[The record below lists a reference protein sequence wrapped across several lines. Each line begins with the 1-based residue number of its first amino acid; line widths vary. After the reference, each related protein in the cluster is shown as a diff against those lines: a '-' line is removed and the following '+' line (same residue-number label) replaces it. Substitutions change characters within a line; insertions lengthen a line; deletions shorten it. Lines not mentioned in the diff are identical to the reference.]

1 MATAPPPPPPPPAQS
16 SVSSSGVPLPPY
28 LNAQLMMLSAVA
40 SAAPPSQPLQ
50 SAATASYAPAL
61 TRMSMPSQAYLT
73 GTDALLR
80 DLSSAAA
87 VKIEQEQKQ
96 QLQLQA
102 VAAAAAAAVASTP
115 SHLLQQHQQQLSRHR
130 RQSSGDDTSSTTTST
145 VTTSALAPAA
155 ALISST
161 TTATSATLEAAAAAA
176 AAAAAES
183 VAYEFEAPMAPE
195 PMYRN
200 FFSKF
205 VFNVP
210 VSATTGVCESDGV
223 RLFIDGSIGYSGNA
237 TRAIDAPAE
246 GGAALIFNCEVRN
259 PMTNEIVEQCDKCFD
274 YFSKLGY
281 FKQNP
286 HQAHRNLLVKNND
299 CVYVRKGA
307 FAVVM
312 KLMCCCAHHDV
323 EHFNFF
329 VEVINEQ
336 GLAVFRT
343 VFAAV
348 VKQWK
353 KGATKVSP
361 STISLHAVEG
371 E

>member
-1 MATAPPPPPPPPAQS
+1 MSMATAPPPPPPPPPPVQS
-16 SVSSSGVPLPPY
+16 SVSSSAVPLPPY

-61 TRMSMPSQAYLT
+61 ARMSMPSSSYLT

-102 VAAAAAAAVASTP
+102 VAAAAAAAAAVASTP
-115 SHLLQQHQQQLSRHR
+115 SHLLQQHQQLSRHR

-145 VTTSALAPAA
+145 ATNSALAAA
-155 ALISST
+155 ISST
-161 TTATSATLEAAAAAA
+161 TTAVTSATTIE
-176 AAAAAES
+176 AAAES